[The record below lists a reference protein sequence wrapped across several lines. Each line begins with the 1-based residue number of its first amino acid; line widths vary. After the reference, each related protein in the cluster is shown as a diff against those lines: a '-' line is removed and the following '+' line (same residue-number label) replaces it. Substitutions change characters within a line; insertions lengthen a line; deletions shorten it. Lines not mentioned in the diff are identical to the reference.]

1 MFVGEPTWPPLLQPN
16 TDGDLTPRDAMNK
29 VTIQT
34 LQKLKLERQK
44 FAVVAAYDASFSTLL
59 AEAGVD
65 VILVGDSL
73 GMTVQGHNTTVPV
86 TIDDV
91 CYHTHAVKRGNDTS
105 LIIGDLPFM
114 IYSSPQ
120 DALLNSTKLMQ
131 AGAHMVKLEGGR
143 WLAEAIKALSDC
155 GIPVCAHLGLTPQ
168 SVNKLGGYKV
178 QGRDADSAQAMIE
191 DAMALE
197 AAGADLMV
205 LECVPS
211 VLAKRISEQLSIP
224 VIGIGAGSD
233 TDAQVLVIYDMLG
246 ISTKSPK
253 FSKNYLQYNP
263 SIPAAL
269 ADYVDEVKRGAFPSL
284 EHSFE

>member
-1 MFVGEPTWPPLLQPN
+1 
-16 TDGDLTPRDAMNK
+16 MNK

-34 LQKLKLERQK
+34 LQNLKSERQK
-44 FAVVAAYDASFSTLL
+44 FAVVAAYDASFAKLL

-86 TIDDV
+86 TIEDV
-91 CYHTHAVKRGNDTS
+91 CYHTEAVKRGNDSS

-114 IYSSPQ
+114 TYSSVA

-131 AGAHMVKLEGGR
+131 AGSHMVKLEGGR
-143 WLAEAIKALSDC
+143 WLADTIKALSDC

-211 VLAKRISEQLSIP
+211 SLAKRISEQLSIP
-224 VIGIGAGSD
+224 VIGIGAGAD

-246 ISTKSPK
+246 ISPKSPK
-253 FSKNYLQYNP
+253 FSKNYLQFNP
-263 SIPAAL
+263 SIAAAL
-269 ADYVDEVKRGAFPSL
+269 ADYVEEVKRGAFPSL

>member
-1 MFVGEPTWPPLLQPN
+1 MPIGEPTRPPLLQPN
-16 TDGDLTPRDAMNK
+16 TYGHLAPRDVMNK

-34 LQKLKLERQK
+34 LQTLKSDRQK
-44 FAVVAAYDASFSTLL
+44 FAVVAAYDASFSKLL

-86 TIDDV
+86 TIEDV
-91 CYHTHAVKRGNDTS
+91 CYHTQAVKRGNDSS

-114 IYSSPQ
+114 TYSSIA

-131 AGAHMVKLEGGR
+131 AGSHMVKLEGGR
-143 WLAEAIKALSDC
+143 WLADTIKALSDC

-211 VLAKRISEQLSIP
+211 ALAKRITEQLSIP
-224 VIGIGAGSD
+224 VIGIGAGVD

-246 ISTKSPK
+246 ISPKSPK
-253 FSKNYLQYNP
+253 FSKNYLQFNP
-263 SIPAAL
+263 SIAAAL
-269 ADYVDEVKRGAFPSL
+269 AEYVEEVKRGAFPSL